1 MWQANWPCRDTNTPA
16 ACRHMQRVTSPT
28 TPAPKA
34 PRCDRLLAPAKRQ
47 TQHASRVQAQA
58 GSEASTCMKSV
69 GGTCRSTI
77 SVVLLCRGAASPY
90 GESSERLTNCPAD
103 QEQHAHAGMT
113 HHPSCTTFPAGSCL
127 HPAWLSL
134 QECACV
140 LARTPDLAPHTT
152 VLSEGLLACVLRP
165 AAAAAMSC
173 KLLYRHRVSCRDAL
187 STPPR
192 AQSAQFLARNNSMAT
207 AHSPVRISA
216 HFAKRVLRSPCHS
229 STIRPDAHTHT

>member
-1 MWQANWPCRDTNTPA
+1 
-16 ACRHMQRVTSPT
+16 MQRVTSPT

-34 PRCDRLLAPAKRQ
+34 PRCDRLLAPAETQ

-58 GSEASTCMKSV
+58 GSEASTRMNSV

-90 GESSERLTNCPAD
+90 GESSEQLTNCPAD
-103 QEQHAHAGMT
+103 QEQHARAGMT

-134 QECACV
+134 QESACV
-140 LARTPDLAPHTT
+140 LARTPDLAPHTN

-173 KLLYRHRVSCRDAL
+173 KLLNRHRVFMQMTRSAHLPDH
-187 STPPR
+187 S
-192 AQSAQFLARNNSMAT
+192 SAQFSARNNSMAT
-207 AHSPVRISA
+207 AHIPA
-216 HFAKRVLRSPCHS
+216 HFPKRVLRSPCHS
-229 STIRPDAHTHT
+229 STIRPDAHTQVASKGVL